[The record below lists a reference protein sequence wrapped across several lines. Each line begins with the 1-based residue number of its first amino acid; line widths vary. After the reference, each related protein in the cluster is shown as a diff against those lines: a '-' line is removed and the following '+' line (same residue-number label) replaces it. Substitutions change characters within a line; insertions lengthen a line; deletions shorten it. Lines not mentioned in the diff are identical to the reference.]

1 MQCLHH
7 FLKLNVNI
15 NDLKKKVKMHVFCLY
30 LDVLRKIWT
39 LLYSVKTSGLSE
51 ALDSRHH

>member
-15 NDLKKKVKMHVFCLY
+15 NDLKKKVKMPVFCLY